1 MRIVTILFLFC
12 SFSLSSVAQKSMDY
26 LLKRPHPNGMLYH
39 VKSMELESCGKKESE
54 IDYTIVASSTNDTGS
69 VLFTFN
75 HRSFKGIPDSLEIS
89 QETFSLKLNKSDIKA
104 LYIDKEKKYWS
115 TRLEL
120 ELSEDDFFKVIKGGW
135 IMTYFSNGESCEISI
150 PKKTQ
155 TIMSETSEMIEVE
168 QMNIH

>member
-1 MRIVTILFLFC
+1 
-12 SFSLSSVAQKSMDY
+12 
-26 LLKRPHPNGMLYH
+26 
-39 VKSMELESCGKKESE
+39 MELESCGKKESE